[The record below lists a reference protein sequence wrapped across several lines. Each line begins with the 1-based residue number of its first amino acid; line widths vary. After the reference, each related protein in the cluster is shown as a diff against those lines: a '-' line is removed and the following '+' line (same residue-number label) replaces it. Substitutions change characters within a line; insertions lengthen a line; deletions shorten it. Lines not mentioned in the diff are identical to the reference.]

1 MDKFVVDLSDWIK
14 SIIRD
19 VVNEILL
26 EKDNDDGLPEM
37 MNRKD
42 CIRFLK
48 VDGTVFDKYRK
59 LPNFPKEQEGT
70 KWKKRSHPTWVR
82 GLKFT
87 VVICLRELQCRTPH
101 GCVD

>member
-26 EKDNDDGLPEM
+26 EKDNEDGFPEM

-48 VDGTVFDKYRK
+48 VDGTVFDKYTK
-59 LPNFPKEQEGT
+59 LSNFPKE
-70 KWKKRSHPTWVR
+70 
-82 GLKFT
+82 
-87 VVICLRELQCRTPH
+87 
-101 GCVD
+101 

>member
-26 EKDNDDGLPEM
+26 EKDNDDCFPEM

-59 LPNFPKEQEGT
+59 LSNFPKEQEGT
-70 KWKKRSHPTWVR
+70 KWKKRAIKIWLSE
-82 GLKFT
+82 K
-87 VVICLRELQCRTPH
+87 
-101 GCVD
+101 D